1 MANDTEKTLTTRS
14 ALAKPRGT
22 APSRKRPKYS
32 GIELFIVGKHENDTW
47 DFYGVFTRR
56 DRAVRACKTSQ
67 YFYFKGKLNEQLPD
81 TPTEVE
87 LVYPRR
93 ERNSLKHLPKTYKEI
108 DVSKIVNP
116 HILSPPVDTMNE
128 TYNIPRKDINTVE

>member
-1 MANDTEKTLTTRS
+1 MTPSPIVKNKQPK
-14 ALAKPRGT
+14 AKPV
-22 APSRKRPKYS
+22 ANVCKRPKYT
-32 GIELFIVGKHENDTW
+32 GIELFIVGKHEGDTW

-56 DRAVRACKTSQ
+56 VRAIRACKDSQ
-67 YFYFKGKLNEQLPD
+67 YFFFKGKLNEEIPD

-93 ERNSLKHLPKTYKEI
+93 ERNLGKYIPKTYKEI

-116 HILSPPVDTMNE
+116 HILSPPIDTVTESNE
-128 TYNIPRKDINTVE
+128 PSRSEIPAKDAE